1 MGVDVENIKFNYVN
15 VIFRMSQKIN
25 LNYELPSY
33 II

>member
-1 MGVDVENIKFNYVN
+1 MGVDVENIKFKYVN